1 MASNRWMAALGVGAL
16 VGLSA
21 MGAMTRAL
29 GEEKHAGHGVAKAEA
44 QLIPT
49 TKHESKVKGV
59 IYFEKT
65 EKGMHVHGEIT
76 GLTPGEHGFH
86 VHEFGVWNEDGTASG
101 GHFNP
106 QKADHSSH
114 ESAKRHVG
122 DLGNVKADES
132 GKAVIDLEDDQLSFE
147 GPNCILGRGLVVHE
161 KADDLK
167 SQPSGNAGGRL
178 AVAIIGVA
186 KP

>member
-1 MASNRWMAALGVGAL
+1 MATNKWIAALGGGAAVCLL
-16 VGLSA
+16 VLG
-21 MGAMTRAL
+21 MGTRAVS
-29 GEEKHAGHGVAKAEA
+29 EQPHAAGSVSKAEG

-49 TKHESKVKGV
+49 TKTESKVKGT

-65 EKGMHVHGEIT
+65 SHGMHVHGEIT

-86 VHEFGVWNEDGTASG
+86 VHEYGVWNPDGMASG

-106 QKADHSSH
+106 TGAPHAGHDSP
-114 ESAKRHVG
+114 KRHVG
-122 DLGNVKADES
+122 DLGNVKADEN
-132 GKAVIDLEDDQLSFE
+132 GRAVVDLEDSELSFE
-147 GPNCILGRGLVVHE
+147 GPACILGRGLVVHE

-167 SQPSGNAGGRL
+167 SQPSGAAGGRL

>member
-1 MASNRWMAALGVGAL
+1 AQ
-16 VGLSA
+16 
-21 MGAMTRAL
+21 
-29 GEEKHAGHGVAKAEA
+29 A

-49 TKHESKVKGV
+49 TKTESQVKGT
-59 IYFEKT
+59 IYFTKT
-65 EKGMHVHGEIT
+65 DRGMRVHGEIT

-86 VHEFGVWNEDGTASG
+86 VHEYGVWNEDGMASG

-106 QKADHSSH
+106 SKSEHASH
-114 ESAKRHVG
+114 DSPKRHVG
-122 DLGNVKADES
+122 DVGNGKADEG

-147 GPNCILGRGLVVHE
+147 GANCILGRGLVVHE

-167 SQPSGNAGGRL
+167 SQPAGAAGGRL
-178 AVAIIGVA
+178 AVAIIGVT

>member
-1 MASNRWMAALGVGAL
+1 MTHSKWMGVIAAGAVVCLAGL
-16 VGLSA
+16 VLQTQAAPQKAPGGS
-21 MGAMTRAL
+21 T
-29 GEEKHAGHGVAKAEA
+29 VTKAEA

-49 TKHESKVKGV
+49 SKGEGKVKGT
-59 IYFEKT
+59 IHFTKT
-65 EKGMHVHGEIT
+65 EKGMHIQGRVH

-86 VHEFGVWNEDGTASG
+86 VHEFGVWSEDGMASG

-106 QKADHSSH
+106 AKSQHASH
-114 ESAKRHVG
+114 DSPKRHVG
-122 DLGNVKADES
+122 DLGNIKADDS
-132 GKAVIDLEDDQLSFE
+132 GNATIDIEDDELSFE

-167 SQPSGNAGGRL
+167 SQPAGNAGGRL

-186 KP
+186 RP